1 MPMVKIDT
9 GGKPSAFAGNN
20 AMPNGFRHGM
30 KKQKEGTGFAKKR
43 RPSLPLGHPYLM
55 RCILRA

>member
-9 GGKPSAFAGNN
+9 GGKPSAVAGNN

-30 KKQKEGTGFAKKR
+30 KKQKEGTGSPKKDD
-43 RPSLPLGHPYLM
+43 RPSPSVIPT
-55 RCILRA
+55 

>member
-9 GGKPSAFAGNN
+9 GGKPSTVAGNN

-30 KKQKEGTGFAKKR
+30 KKQKEGTGFAQQKTAA
-43 RPSLPLGHPYLM
+43 PPPD
-55 RCILRA
+55 IPT